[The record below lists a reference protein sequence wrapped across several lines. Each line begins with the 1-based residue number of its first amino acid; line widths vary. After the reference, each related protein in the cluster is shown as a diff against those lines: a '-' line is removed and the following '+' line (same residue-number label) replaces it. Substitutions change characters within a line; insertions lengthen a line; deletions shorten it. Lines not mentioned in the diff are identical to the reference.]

1 MPLLRAGLRNKNMND
16 TKNILIAW
24 LSSTTSVL
32 AAIEYRDIITIV
44 SAIVLPVVFFTL
56 GKTVDVLVQVYLDKK
71 RSK

>member
-1 MPLLRAGLRNKNMND
+1 MND

-32 AAIEYRDIITIV
+32 AAIEYREIITIV
-44 SAIVLPVVFFTL
+44 SAIVLPVVFFTI